1 MTLDPRAMAR
11 ALGGTAR
18 GRYVIAPGPGHSRT
32 DRSLSIE
39 IDPAAPD
46 GFWCHSFAGDDWR
59 ECRDYVRQ
67 VFGVGPWKRRRGL
80 LYGPAGDASRIL
92 STSSL
97 DEDASRTAHAL
108 NIWHT
113 AQPGAGTIVARY
125 LSNRAILLDRW
136 PSSLRFHANCPF
148 LRRRRQFTTAIACNG
163 RARRAR
169 SARPHWCALH
179 LPEAGRK
186 LKGRPTEKRTTRV
199 FRKGIGRRGSI

>member
-67 VFGVGPWKRRRGL
+67 VFRVGPWKRRRGL
-80 LYGPAGDASRIL
+80 LHGPAGDASRIL

-113 AQPGAGTIVARY
+113 AQPGAGTIVAR
-125 LSNRAILLDRW
+125 
-136 PSSLRFHANCPF
+136 
-148 LRRRRQFTTAIACNG
+148 
-163 RARRAR
+163 
-169 SARPHWCALH
+169 
-179 LPEAGRK
+179 
-186 LKGRPTEKRTTRV
+186 
-199 FRKGIGRRGSI
+199 